1 MADRPHMDVGII
13 AKGQAKP
20 VEKASRTAWQKKH
33 PITVRLTDDQYR
45 KLQEISTSRI
55 PRITHQDVMVEAL
68 EQLYKDKVM

>member
-1 MADRPHMDVGII
+1 MAERPRMDVGII
-13 AKGQAKP
+13 KGQAKP
-20 VEKASRTAWQKKH
+20 IERRAAWQKKH

-68 EQLYKDKVM
+68 ERYYQDKVT